1 MAHTRRDPQDDREP
15 IEVARFAHEAA
26 AAALVA
32 ALAEQGVQAMMVG
45 DFTAGFRAEC
55 PGEVGVY
62 VRRADLQAA
71 QTALANVQQS
81 AADIDWS
88 QVDWR
93 GPAEDDAAS
102 HY

>member
-1 MAHTRRDPQDDREP
+1 MTRTRRDPQDDRDP

-26 AAALVA
+26 ASALVA

-62 VRRADLQAA
+62 VRRADLEAA
-71 QTALANVQQS
+71 QSALANVQQ
-81 AADIDWS
+81 AAAEIDWS
-88 QVDWR
+88 QVDWQR
-93 GPAEDDAAS
+93 PSADDVS
-102 HY
+102 SR